1 MALKTSPDSLD
12 LGQLGHGPLSRLDS
26 IILTTGID
34 SIVEGI
40 SSIMEDE
47 PETVVLSGTPSVE
60 TSDTGE
66 FNPYAGAS
74 AGAGAYQQPMMIQQT
89 NDNATYSM
97 WLGIATWICHITSGV
112 VCFTLCLA
120 PFTTIAGIVLG
131 HMGYNISKEMNLGRN
146 EAIAGLVLNYL
157 SLAMYAAIVLGGAA
171 LLGGVGAGLI

>member
-1 MALKTSPDSLD
+1 
-12 LGQLGHGPLSRLDS
+12 
-26 IILTTGID
+26 
-34 SIVEGI
+34 
-40 SSIMEDE
+40 MEDE

>member
-1 MALKTSPDSLD
+1 
-12 LGQLGHGPLSRLDS
+12 
-26 IILTTGID
+26 
-34 SIVEGI
+34 
-40 SSIMEDE
+40 MEDE
-47 PETVVLSGTPSVE
+47 SETVVLSGAPSVE
-60 TSDTGE
+60 TSDTEG
-66 FNPYAGAS
+66 FNRYAGAS

-112 VCFTLCLA
+112 VCFTQCLA

>member
-1 MALKTSPDSLD
+1 
-12 LGQLGHGPLSRLDS
+12 
-26 IILTTGID
+26 
-34 SIVEGI
+34 
-40 SSIMEDE
+40 MEDE
-47 PETVVLSGTPSVE
+47 SETVVLSGAPSVE
-60 TSDTGE
+60 TSDTEE

-131 HMGYNISKEMNLGRN
+131 HMGYNTSKEMNLGRN

>member
-1 MALKTSPDSLD
+1 
-12 LGQLGHGPLSRLDS
+12 
-26 IILTTGID
+26 
-34 SIVEGI
+34 
-40 SSIMEDE
+40 MEDE

-74 AGAGAYQQPMMIQQT
+74 AGAGAYQQPMMIQQS

-131 HMGYNISKEMNLGRN
+131 HMGYNTSKEMNLGRN